1 MILKLAKMKNQ
12 KGFTLIELMIV
23 VAIIAILV
31 AIAIPVFN
39 QYRARGWM
47 AAVRSDARNAYTGV
61 VAFSADNPG
70 AVIPAGGPT
79 TGPAILLNYPT
90 VRVSDGVTVSVEVGT
105 GNITA
110 AWANAAQLGGTYTI
124 RMSDGQVNDTLA
136 IPAIP

>member
-47 AAVRSDARNAYTGV
+47 SATRSDCRNVYTAIV
-61 VAFSADNPG
+61 TWQADNPG
-70 AVIPAGGPT
+70 QAIQADAFGPAPAAGGTMPFYV
-79 TGPAILLNYPT
+79 AA
-90 VRVSDGVTVSVEVGT
+90 RVSPGVTIGVTALT
-105 GNITA
+105 GDITA
-110 AWANAAQLGGTYTI
+110 SHSNLAGAYTI
-124 RMSDGQVNDTLA
+124 TFNTGAVADTLA
-136 IPAIP
+136 PQ

>member
-47 AAVRSDARNAYTGV
+47 SATRSDARNVYTAIV
-61 VAFSADNPG
+61 TWQADNPG
-70 AVIPAGGPT
+70 QAIQAAAA
-79 TGPAILLNYPT
+79 GPAPPEGMVMTAPYDAARISPG
-90 VRVSDGVTVSVEVGT
+90 VSIQVAGNT
-105 GNITA
+105 GDITA
-110 AWANAAQLGGTYTI
+110 THSNLNGSYVITFNTGA
-124 RMSDGQVNDTLA
+124 VNDTLA
-136 IPAIP
+136 PQ

>member
-47 AAVRSDARNAYTGV
+47 AATRSDARNAFTAVEMYRADHPGV
-61 VAFSADNPG
+61 DPIAWGPQAGPFSAQPG
-70 AVIPAGGPT
+70 DTYPSIRISQGVTIAIDA
-79 TGPAILLNYPT
+79 TGQVTASHNLLNGGF
-90 VRVSDGVTVSVEVGT
+90 VLSGT
-105 GNITA
+105 GEVT
-110 AWANAAQLGGTYTI
+110 Q
-124 RMSDGQVNDTLA
+124 NDLSA
-136 IPAIP
+136 KP

>member
-47 AAVRSDARNAYTGV
+47 SATRSDARNAYTAV
-61 VAFSADNPG
+61 VTWQADNPG
-70 AVIPAGGPT
+70 QAIVAGGG
-79 TGPAILLNYPT
+79 GPAPAAGMVMPAPYDSARISP
-90 VRVSDGVTVSVEVGT
+90 GVTVAIAGAT
-105 GNITA
+105 GDITA
-110 AWANAAQLGGTYTI
+110 SHANLNGNYIITFATGA
-124 RMSDGQVNDTLA
+124 VNDTLA
-136 IPAIP
+136 PQ

>member
-47 AAVRSDARNAYTGV
+47 SAVRSDCRNVYTAM
-61 VAFSADNPG
+61 VAWQTDNPG
-70 AVIPAGGPT
+70 ST
-79 TGPAILLNYPT
+79 LLG
-90 VRVSDGVTVSVEVGT
+90 DG
-105 GNITA
+105 ITA
-110 AWANAAQLGGTYTI
+110 GATGAQMPIYQAARISPNVTIAVVGGATPSITGTHANLAGSYVVDFN
-124 RMSDGQVNDTLA
+124 SGQVTTDDLA
-136 IPAIP
+136 PL

>member
-47 AAVRSDARNAYTGV
+47 SAVRSDCRNVYTAM
-61 VAFSADNPG
+61 VAWQTDNPG
-70 AVIPAGGPT
+70 LAMVDDVGGPNPNGAAMGVYLAARISPNVTVNVAGGAVPT
-79 TGPAILLNYPT
+79 
-90 VRVSDGVTVSVEVGT
+90 
-105 GNITA
+105 ITA
-110 AWANAAQLGGTYTI
+110 VHSELNGQYI
-124 RMSDGQVNDTLA
+124 MDFNSGQVTTDSLA
-136 IPAIP
+136 AR